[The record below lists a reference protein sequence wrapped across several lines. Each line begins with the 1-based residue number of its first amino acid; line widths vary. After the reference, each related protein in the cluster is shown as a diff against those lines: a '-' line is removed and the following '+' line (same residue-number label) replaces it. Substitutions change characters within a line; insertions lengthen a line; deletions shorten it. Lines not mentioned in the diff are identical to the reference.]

1 MLASSCA
8 GCAVASPCDGMRLT
22 LTTADKATLAPAL
35 ATQLSSPRVD
45 VLDEFHSGDWRIVYV
60 DSHVA
65 DEAFL
70 FYRGDP
76 RSTRYVTLWSGGA
89 ALDEEASIRAW
100 TIAHAPGIPV
110 ALAACF
116 AWHVTKDR

>member
-8 GCAVASPCDGMRLT
+8 GCAVASPCDGMRPT
-22 LTTADKATLAPAL
+22 LTAADKSALAPAL
-35 ATQLSSPRVD
+35 ATQLSTPRVD
-45 VLDEFHSGDWRIVYV
+45 LLDEFRSGDWQIVYV

-70 FYRGDP
+70 FYHGDP
-76 RSTRYVTLWSGGA
+76 RTARYITLWSGGA
-89 ALDEEASIRAW
+89 APGEEASIRAW
-100 TIAHAPGIPV
+100 TIAHAPGIPS